1 MKFDQMKFFSE
12 QNQLIN
18 ILKILLLIFFVNILL
33 IGNSG
38 CGSSLNHKNYK
49 GCIHKLEEERQKVR
63 VGKGFSYIA
72 QTYEECRAPAR
83 YRLDSD

>member
-1 MKFDQMKFFSE
+1 MKFFSE

-18 ILKILLLIFFVNILL
+18 IRQILILVFIVNFLL

-38 CGSSLNHKNYK
+38 CGSTLNQKNYK
-49 GCIHKLEEERQKVR
+49 DCIPKLEEERQKVR
-63 VGKGFSYIA
+63 VGNRFSYKA
-72 QTYEECRAPAR
+72 QTYEECRAPVR

>member
-1 MKFDQMKFFSE
+1 MKFFRK

-18 ILKILLLIFFVNILL
+18 IWYILILIFFVIFFL

-38 CGSSLNHKNYK
+38 CGSTVNQKNYK

-63 VGKGFSYIA
+63 VGKGFSYKA

>member
-1 MKFDQMKFFSE
+1 MKFFSKR
-12 QNQLIN
+12 NQLIN
-18 ILKILLLIFFVNILL
+18 IQHILLLIIFVNFLL

-38 CGSSLNHKNYK
+38 CGSKLNQKNYNE
-49 GCIHKLEEERQKVR
+49 CISLLEEERQKVR
-63 VGKGFSYIA
+63 VGNGFSYKA

>member
-1 MKFDQMKFFSE
+1 MKFFSE

-18 ILKILLLIFFVNILL
+18 IRNILLLIFFGKIFL

-38 CGSSLNHKNYK
+38 CGSSLNQKNYYE
-49 GCIHKLEEERQKVR
+49 CISLLEEERQKVR
-63 VGKGFSYIA
+63 VGNGFSYKA

-83 YRLDSD
+83 YRLDSY

>member
-1 MKFDQMKFFSE
+1 MKFFSE

-18 ILKILLLIFFVNILL
+18 NQHILILIFFVIFLL
-33 IGNSG
+33 FGNCG
-38 CGSSLNHKNYK
+38 CGSTVNQKNYNE
-49 GCIHKLEEERQKVR
+49 CIHKLEEERQKVR
-63 VGKGFSYIA
+63 VGKGFSYKA

>member
-1 MKFDQMKFFSE
+1 MKFFRK

-18 ILKILLLIFFVNILL
+18 IQHILLLFFFVIFLL

-38 CGSSLNHKNYK
+38 CGSTVNQKNYNE
-49 GCIHKLEEERQKVR
+49 CIHKLEEERQKVR
-63 VGKGFSYIA
+63 VGKGFSYKA

>member
-1 MKFDQMKFFSE
+1 MKFFSE

-18 ILKILLLIFFVNILL
+18 IRHILLLIIFVNILL

-38 CGSSLNHKNYK
+38 CGSTLNQKNYNE
-49 GCIHKLEEERQKVR
+49 CVPKLEEERQKVR
-63 VGKGFSYIA
+63 VGNRFSYKA
-72 QTYEECRAPAR
+72 QTFEECRAPVR

>member
-1 MKFDQMKFFSE
+1 MKFFSE

-18 ILKILLLIFFVNILL
+18 IRQILLLVFIVIILL

-38 CGSSLNHKNYK
+38 CSSTLNQKNYNE
-49 GCIHKLEEERQKVR
+49 CVPKLEEERQKVR
-63 VGKGFSYIA
+63 VGNRFSYKA
-72 QTYEECRAPAR
+72 QTFEECRAPVR

>member
-1 MKFDQMKFFSE
+1 MKFFSE

-18 ILKILLLIFFVNILL
+18 ILQILLLIFFVNILL

-38 CGSSLNHKNYK
+38 CGSSLNQKNYK

-63 VGKGFSYIA
+63 VGKGFSYKA

>member
-1 MKFDQMKFFSE
+1 MKFFKK

-18 ILKILLLIFFVNILL
+18 IRQILILVFIVIFLL

-38 CGSSLNHKNYK
+38 CGSSLNQKNYK
-49 GCIHKLEEERQKVR
+49 GCIYKIEEERQKVR
-63 VGKGFSYIA
+63 VGKGFSYKA
-72 QTYEECRAPAR
+72 QAYEECRAPAR

>member
-1 MKFDQMKFFSE
+1 MKFFKK

-18 ILKILLLIFFVNILL
+18 IRQILILIFFVIFLL

-38 CGSSLNHKNYK
+38 CGSSLNQKNYN

-63 VGKGFSYIA
+63 VGKGFSYKA

>member
-1 MKFDQMKFFSE
+1 MKFFSE

-18 ILKILLLIFFVNILL
+18 IRHILLLIFFVIFLL
-33 IGNSG
+33 IGNCG
-38 CGSSLNHKNYK
+38 CGSTFNQKNYNE
-49 GCIHKLEEERQKVR
+49 CIPKLEEERQKVR
-63 VGKGFSYIA
+63 VGKGFSYKA

>member
-1 MKFDQMKFFSE
+1 MKFFKK

-18 ILKILLLIFFVNILL
+18 IWYILILIFFVIFLL

-38 CGSSLNHKNYK
+38 CGSSLNQKNYNE
-49 GCIHKLEEERQKVR
+49 CIHKLEEERQKVR
-63 VGKGFSYIA
+63 VGKGFSYKA
-72 QTYEECRAPAR
+72 QTFEECRAPVR

>member
-1 MKFDQMKFFSE
+1 MKFFSE

-18 ILKILLLIFFVNILL
+18 IRYILILIFFVIFLL

-38 CGSSLNHKNYK
+38 CGSSLNQKNYK

-63 VGKGFSYIA
+63 VGKGFSYKA